1 MPLRRQAGDA
11 EDRGDTTGNIPP
23 WGTFPTA
30 MGRTRIDRLAVSAT
44 LHCFAGCALGEIAGL
59 VLGAALGLGTLATIA
74 LAVALAFLLGY
85 ALTLR
90 GLVRGGL
97 TVRAA
102 LGVALLADTASIAVM
117 EAVDNG
123 AMVAIPGAMG
133 ASLGD
138 ARFWPAMA
146 LSLALALLAALPVN
160 AWLITRGRG
169 HAVAHAHHAHG

>member
-11 EDRGDTTGNIPP
+11 EDRGDTKGNIPP
-23 WGTFPTA
+23 WGTFPTV

-44 LHCFAGCALGEIAGL
+44 LHCFTGCALGEIAGL

-97 TVRAA
+97 TVREA
-102 LGVALLADTASIAVM
+102 LGVALLADTVSIAVM
-117 EAVDNG
+117 EIVDNG
-123 AMVAIPGAMG
+123 VMLTVPGAM
-133 ASLGD
+133 D
-138 ARFWPAMA
+138 AGLSDPLFWGVLAF
-146 LSLALALLAALPVN
+146 ALAVAFVVTVPVN
-160 AWLITRGRG
+160 RALIARGRG
-169 HAVAHAHHAHG
+169 HAVVHAHH